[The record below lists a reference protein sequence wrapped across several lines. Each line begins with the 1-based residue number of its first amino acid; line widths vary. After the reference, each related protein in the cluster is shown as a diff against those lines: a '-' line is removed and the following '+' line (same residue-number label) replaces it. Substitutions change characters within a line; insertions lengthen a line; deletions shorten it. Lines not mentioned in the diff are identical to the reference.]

1 MHLCSIRLC
10 PSGLGG
16 YYALLVDSK
25 VTRND
30 FIAAACKDD
39 VEEDDDRAFGGYYTQ
54 LVESKV
60 YRHCQKTKCFPNH
73 ELITLNKN
81 YT

>member
-39 VEEDDDRAFGGYYTQ
+39 DD
-54 LVESKV
+54 
-60 YRHCQKTKCFPNH
+60 
-73 ELITLNKN
+73 
-81 YT
+81 

>member
-39 VEEDDDRAFGGYYTQ
+39 DEEEEEKGEDDDRAFGGYYTQ

-60 YRHCQKTKCFPNH
+60 YRHCNKTKSVFRIMN
-73 ELITLNKN
+73 
-81 YT
+81 

>member
-39 VEEDDDRAFGGYYTQ
+39 VEEDDEDDDRAFGGYYTQ

-60 YRHCQKTKCFPNH
+60 YRHYNKTKGVFRIMN
-73 ELITLNKN
+73 
-81 YT
+81 

>member
-39 VEEDDDRAFGGYYTQ
+39 YDEEEDGHDDDHDGDCDG
-54 LVESKV
+54 
-60 YRHCQKTKCFPNH
+60 
-73 ELITLNKN
+73 
-81 YT
+81 

>member
-39 VEEDDDRAFGGYYTQ
+39 YDEEEDDDRAFGGYYTQ

-60 YRHCQKTKCFPNH
+60 YRGLSKTLLFSGH
-73 ELITLNKN
+73 GLRS
-81 YT
+81 

>member
-30 FIAAACKDD
+30 FIAAACKEDD
-39 VEEDDDRAFGGYYTQ
+39 EEEEEKGEDDDRAFGGYYTQ

-60 YRHCQKTKCFPNH
+60 YRHFNKTKSVFRIMN
-73 ELITLNKN
+73 
-81 YT
+81 